1 MNKIYLVRH
10 GQDED
15 NANGI
20 LNGHRDMPLTE
31 IGKEQANTL
40 AQKIKETGIHFDKV
54 YSSPL
59 QRAYITA
66 ETITNKLGL
75 EKPEIRDL
83 LIERDFG
90 TMTGRVIKDAEQL
103 CAPNTIKAEN
113 ITYILCPEGAETFP
127 QLIERGKEILK
138 YIQEKHS
145 NKNILLVS
153 HGDIGK
159 MIYAAYYHLAWKEV
173 LTMFHFGNSEVLVLS
188 QDTPQEN
195 THLFKSQQYNP

>member
-31 IGKEQANTL
+31 IGKKQAKEL
-40 AQKIKETGIHFDKV
+40 AQKIKETEIHFDKV

-59 QRAYITA
+59 QRAYFTA
-66 ETITNKLGL
+66 QTITNSLGL
-75 EKPEIRDL
+75 EQPEIVDL

-90 TMTGRVIKDAEQL
+90 TMTGKAINDAVQL
-103 CAPNTIKAEN
+103 CTPDIMKTDS
-113 ITYILCPEGAETFP
+113 ITYILSPEEGETFP
-127 QLIERGKEILK
+127 QLIERGQKILE
-138 YIQEKHS
+138 YIEEKHNNQS
-145 NKNILLVS
+145 ILLVS

-159 MIYAAYYHLAWKEV
+159 MIYAAYYHLTWKDV

-188 QDTPQEN
+188 KDIPQKN
-195 THLFKSQQYNP
+195 THLFTSKQYNS